1 MDKLMI
7 ATDGSKHSMKTIDQ
21 SVKLASKLGAEVTIL
36 YVIEGNPQIGYD
48 LFAAYKKTEEELEN
62 AAKKVLNESS
72 QPFIDKGISVKT
84 RIEKGHP
91 SEIICEIAEKES
103 FDYVILG
110 SRGLG
115 GIKQMLL
122 GSVSNAVA
130 NCIKTN
136 IIIIK

>member
-1 MDKLMI
+1 MDKILL
-7 ATDGSKHSMKTIDQ
+7 ATDGSKHSMKTVEQ
-21 SVKLASKLGAEVTIL
+21 SVKLARKLEAEVTVL

-48 LFAAYKKTEEELEN
+48 LFAAYKKTEAELEKS
-62 AAKKVLNESS
+62 AKKVLEKAA
-72 QPFIDKGISVKT
+72 QPFQDQGITVNT
-84 RIEKGHP
+84 RLEKGHP
-91 SEIICEIAEKES
+91 ADIICEIAEKEN

-115 GIKQMLL
+115 GIKEMLL

-130 NCIKTN
+130 NCIKTS